1 MPKATGSIH
10 YIEHRSPMKDETGE
24 YLIHPQFVYSD
35 IYDFKD
41 MTKGMRHHHQ
51 MTPAQFVAAIESIK
65 DETMLALSR
74 YGSEDRKYACHSS
87 EAKVTGT
94 QG

>member
-41 MTKGMRHHHQ
+41 MTKGN
-51 MTPAQFVAAIESIK
+51 AASSPDDASPIC
-65 DETMLALSR
+65 
-74 YGSEDRKYACHSS
+74 GSHRIH
-87 EAKVTGT
+87 
-94 QG
+94 

>member
-1 MPKATGSIH
+1 MSKATGSIH

-51 MTPAQFVAAIESIK
+51 MTPAQFVQPSNPLR
-65 DETMLALSR
+65 TRRCWLSP
-74 YGSEDRKYACHSS
+74 
-87 EAKVTGT
+87 KVWK
-94 QG
+94 